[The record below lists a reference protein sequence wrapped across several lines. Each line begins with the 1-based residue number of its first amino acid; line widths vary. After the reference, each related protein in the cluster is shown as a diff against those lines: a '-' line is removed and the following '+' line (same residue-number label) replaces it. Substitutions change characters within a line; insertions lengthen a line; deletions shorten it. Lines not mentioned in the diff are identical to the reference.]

1 MSVRKLK
8 KLFGLLKVPY
18 FTKNIL
24 QGVAASTE
32 HLPILYNLYNIK
44 TIIDIGANK
53 GQFTLAARYV
63 FPEAQI
69 ISFEPLSAPAEK
81 FNKLFKNDEKV
92 ILHQSAI
99 GTEKKTL
106 AMHVSKRDHSSSILP
121 IGVKQAS
128 IFPGTDESH
137 TENITVSQLNRFIS
151 SSDLNLTT
159 LLKIDV
165 QGYELNALNGCID
178 LIDKFDYIYVE
189 CAFIELYEGQALA
202 DEVINYLAEYS
213 FKLKGVYNTFYDKH
227 GTAVQ
232 VDILFINNSK
242 EI

>member
-1 MSVRKLK
+1 MSIRKLNK
-8 KLFGLLKVPY
+8 IFGLLKVPY

-32 HLPILYNLYNIK
+32 HLPILYNLHNIK

-63 FPEAQI
+63 FPKAKI
-69 ISFEPLSAPAEK
+69 ISFEPLAHPAKK
-81 FNKLFKNDEKV
+81 FNQLFKNDNNIV
-92 ILHQSAI
+92 LHRSAI

-106 AMHVSKRDHSSSILP
+106 AMHVSKREDSSSLLP
-121 IGVKQAS
+121 IGAKQSS

-137 TENITVSQLNRFIS
+137 TENIMVSPLNRFIS

-165 QGYELNALNGCID
+165 QGYELNVLNGCID

-189 CAFIELYEGQALA
+189 CSFIELYEGQALA

-213 FKLKGVYNTFYDKH
+213 FKPKGVYNTFYDKH

-232 VDILFINNSK
+232 TDILFINNSK